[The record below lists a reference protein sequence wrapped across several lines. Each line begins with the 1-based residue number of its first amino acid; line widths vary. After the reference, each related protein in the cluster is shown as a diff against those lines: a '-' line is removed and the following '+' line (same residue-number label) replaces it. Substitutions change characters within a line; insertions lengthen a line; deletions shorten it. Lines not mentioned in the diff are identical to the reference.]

1 MNEAVPK
8 YIARLRQL
16 SQDCQFGSFLDEMI
30 RDRLVCGINSEM
42 IQSRLLSEPELS
54 LQKTTEMVVALET
67 AGRNQQELSGAA
79 SSAAQ
84 PPEPAVQRIQE
95 SAESRQV
102 RESQRT
108 SKPNKMS
115 DSNAQKCWRCLSSK
129 HQEAECYFKR
139 KRCFRCSKYGHT
151 SAAHRA
157 GTVNSLGDMPEQNDD
172 WCVEGRGQGPE
183 NDAVVG
189 DLFTCSDGGVRGRP
203 PILLDMM
210 LNGQP
215 VQMELDT
222 GASVS
227 VCSYT
232 RFKELWPSGDRLLR
246 PTGMLLRTFSGER
259 LVVKGEVMMDVSF
272 RGSSYRLPLVVLEGT
287 GPLLFGRNWLHQ
299 IRLNWQSICSVSEKS
314 DAESIADKFSEVFQ
328 DDLGCARDAEVSIP
342 VDESAQPIFF
352 KPRTVPLAYKS
363 QVDAEL
369 ERQIKAGLLVPVK
382 WNSWAAPI
390 VTVPKA
396 SGEITICG
404 DYRLTVNKV
413 TPLEQYPLPKAE
425 ELFTKFQ
432 GSTVFSQLDLKSAYN
447 QLPLDEKSRQYLA
460 INTHKG
466 ILIPTRLGF
475 GYASAPAVFQ

>member
-1 MNEAVPK
+1 MREHFHPRPSVTVPKFRFFTCSRHVNEAVPK

-16 SQDCQFGSFLDEMI
+16 SQDYQFGSFLDEMI

-54 LQKTTEMVVALET
+54 LQKATEMAVALET

-84 PPEPAVQRIQE
+84 PPEPEVQRIQE

-151 SAAHRA
+151 SAVHRA

-183 NDAVVG
+183 NYAIVG
-189 DLFTCSDGGVRGRP
+189 DLFTCSDGGVSRGRP

-272 RGSSYRLPLVVLEGT
+272 RGSSYRFPLVVLEGT

-314 DAESIADKFSEVFQ
+314 DAESIADKFPEVFQ

-342 VDESAQPIFF
+342 VDGSAHSIFSNLGQCRW
-352 KPRTVPLAYKS
+352 RTSHRWTLNWSGRSKQASSFRLSGIAGPPPSSPCQK
-363 QVDAEL
+363 
-369 ERQIKAGLLVPVK
+369 RQMRSGSAVI
-382 WNSWAAPI
+382 
-390 VTVPKA
+390 TV
-396 SGEITICG
+396 
-404 DYRLTVNKV
+404 
-413 TPLEQYPLPKAE
+413 
-425 ELFTKFQ
+425 
-432 GSTVFSQLDLKSAYN
+432 
-447 QLPLDEKSRQYLA
+447 
-460 INTHKG
+460 
-466 ILIPTRLGF
+466 
-475 GYASAPAVFQ
+475 